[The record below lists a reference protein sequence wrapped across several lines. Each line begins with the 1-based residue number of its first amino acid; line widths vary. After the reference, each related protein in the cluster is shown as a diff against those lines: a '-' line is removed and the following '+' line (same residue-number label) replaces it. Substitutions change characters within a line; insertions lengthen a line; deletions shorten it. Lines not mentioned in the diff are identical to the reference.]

1 VERKISFI
9 WMRAVLMLGAAFALG
24 ALTGELFG
32 ARWGF
37 AIVAAG
43 VLLALWRHIASLSR
57 LLRWLDDTSR
67 PVPEGSGAW
76 EEVFDSL
83 YRYVRANREER
94 DRLAAAL
101 VRFRNAALAMPDG
114 VAVLDAGNHIEW
126 CNPTAELYLGIDSAT
141 DTGRQIANLVRQPD
155 FVRYLELG
163 EFDQPLLLRIARGE
177 TLVLSLRIVPYG
189 QDQKLLLA
197 RDITQAERLEIMR
210 RDFVA
215 NVSHEL
221 RTPLT
226 VVSGFLETL
235 ADGKVRVT
243 ERRGHDILG
252 MMQTQTGRMARL
264 IEDLLTLSALES
276 SPGPTDEAAIDM
288 HALVEALA
296 EEGRA
301 LSGGRHRLLLD
312 CAGPARVFGNEKEL
326 RSAFGNIIGNAVRYT
341 PEGGE
346 IRMSWRARGED
357 AEFSV
362 ADSGPGFESRHIP
375 RLTERFYRIDSSR
388 SRDTGGTGLGL
399 AIVKHVLTR
408 HQGRLEIE
416 SELGKGSRFSAVLP
430 ARRVLGPEP
439 AQAAA

>member
-1 VERKISFI
+1 
-9 WMRAVLMLGAAFALG
+9 MRTVFMLGAAFALG

-37 AIVAAG
+37 ALIAAG
-43 VLLALWRHIASLSR
+43 VLLVLWRHIASLSR

-83 YRYVRANREER
+83 YRYVRANREEH
-94 DRLAAAL
+94 DRLATAL

-114 VAVLDAGNHIEW
+114 VAVLDEGNHIEW
-126 CNPTAELYLGIDSAT
+126 CNPTAELYLGVDSAR
-141 DTGRQIANLVRQPD
+141 DSGQQIANLVRQPD
-155 FVRYLELG
+155 FVRYLEGG
-163 EFDQPLLLRIARGE
+163 EFDEPLVLRLVRGE
-177 TLVLSLRIVPYG
+177 TRVLSLRIVPYG
-189 QDQKLLLA
+189 QERKLLLT

-235 ADGKVRVT
+235 ADGKVHVT
-243 ERRGHDILG
+243 ERRGRDILG
-252 MMQTQTGRMARL
+252 MMQAQTGRMARL

-276 SPGPTDEAAIDM
+276 SPGPADEAAIDM
-288 HALVEALA
+288 RRLVESLA
-296 EEGRA
+296 EDGRA
-301 LSGGRHRLLLD
+301 LSGGRHRLLVD
-312 CAGPARVFGNEKEL
+312 CAGPPRLFGSEKEL
-326 RSAFGNIIGNAVRYT
+326 RSAFGNIVSNAVRYT

-346 IRMSWRARGED
+346 IRVAWRSRGED

-362 ADSGPGFESRHIP
+362 SDSGHGFESRHIP
-375 RLTERFYRIDSSR
+375 RLTERFYRVDNSR

-408 HQGRLEIE
+408 HQGQLEIE
-416 SELGKGSRFSAVLP
+416 SEPGKGSRFSAVLP
-430 ARRVLGPEP
+430 ARRMLEPEP